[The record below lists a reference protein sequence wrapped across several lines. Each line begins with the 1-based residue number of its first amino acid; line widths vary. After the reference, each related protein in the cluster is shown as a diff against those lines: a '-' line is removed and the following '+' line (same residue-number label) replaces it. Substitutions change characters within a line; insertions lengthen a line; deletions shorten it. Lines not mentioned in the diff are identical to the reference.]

1 MKFAI
6 VAMCCAIGYCIGL
19 FVQKKSLEQL
29 KFFQAWNNYVLAL
42 KNNLG
47 GKCLP
52 MDLFNK
58 EFCCDNDCA
67 EFCKMLE
74 TQRAPKFL
82 DSASA
87 LQFRALATLH
97 QNKSKQQMLQ
107 QLEQM
112 QPFVGN
118 LLLEKQKQSSKQK
131 SVYCQVGFLF
141 GFLVGMLFV

>member
-6 VAMCCAIGYCIGL
+6 VAMCCGVGYCIGL

-29 KFFQAWNNYVLAL
+29 KFFQVWNSYLLAL
-42 KNNLG
+42 KNNLA

-52 MDLFNK
+52 IHLFNK
-58 EFCCDNDCA
+58 DFCCDIDCID
-67 EFCKMLE
+67 FCKMLE
-74 TQRAPKFL
+74 TQQAPKFL
-82 DSASA
+82 DHASA
-87 LQFRALATLH
+87 LQFRALASVH
-97 QNKSKQQMLQ
+97 QNESKQQMFQ

-112 QPFVGN
+112 QIFVEN
-118 LLLEKQKQSSKQK
+118 LFLEKQKQSSKQK